1 MKEGYW
7 NVTTELG
14 YTKMFKRHLGLWRWV
29 DEFMA
34 LNKIKSV
41 FEVGPGLLDN
51 INKKV
56 ETYQSVDLTKNGN
69 SIYDDFT
76 TMNLDEF
83 KGKFDLLL
91 ACAVVEHCN
100 GYRDFFKR
108 ALDIKAKFVV
118 ISFFNG
124 INRYEEHIKT
134 VSDKHTNEFKFYLN
148 SYSQREMEKELD
160 KLGVLNKSEF
170 ITLGR
175 KNSILIIRL

>member
-34 LNKIKSV
+34 HNKIESV

-56 ETYQSVDLTKNGN
+56 KTYQSVDLTKNGD
-69 SIYDDFT
+69 SIYNDFT

-83 KGKFDLLL
+83 SGKFDLLL
-91 ACAVVEHCN
+91 ACGVIEHCN
-100 GYRDFFKR
+100 GYKDFFR
-108 ALDIKAKFVV
+108 RVLDINAKFVV

-124 INRYEEHIKT
+124 INRYEDIIKR
-134 VSDKHTNEFKFYLN
+134 VSDKHTHEFKFYVN
-148 SYSQREMEKELD
+148 SYSQAEMEIELD
-160 KLGVLNKSEF
+160 KLGLLDKSEF
-170 ITLGR
+170 ITLGK